1 MNKIEILESAEARF
15 AEVLTK
21 IDLDDQEKIDLLTV
35 FSTKPLSEQLLMIK
49 VFESRVRSQE
59 EQIQQRFVEEQKRRV
74 A

>member
-15 AEVLTK
+15 AAVLTK
-21 IDLDDQEKIDLLTV
+21 IDLDDQEKIDLLTE
-35 FSTKPLSEQLLMIK
+35 FSAKPLSEQLLMIK

>member
-21 IDLDDQEKIDLLTV
+21 IDLDDQEKIDLLTE
-35 FSTKPLSEQLLMIK
+35 FSAKPLSEQLLMIK

>member
-21 IDLDDQEKIDLLTV
+21 IDLDDQEKIDLLTE

-49 VFESRVRSQE
+49 VFESRVKSQE

>member
-21 IDLDDQEKIDLLTV
+21 IDLDDQEKIDLLTE